1 MINTKKFKSKMVE
14 SGYTYQSLAPEIKL
28 TAYTLGQKVSNK
40 KKMTLE
46 EANICAE
53 ILCIDDTEFK
63 DIFLQN

>member
-1 MINTKKFKSKMVE
+1 MINTKKFKGKMVE
-14 SGYTYQSLAPEIKL
+14 KGHTYKSLATKMKI
-28 TAYTLGQKVSNK
+28 TGYTLGQKVSNK

-53 ILCIDDTEFK
+53 ELGVSDLEFK